1 MSEFKNIELKQ
12 EAKKEYEELP
22 LQLQIMHELKLSSQ
36 RWFIIAIAELVVI
49 LLFIIFVFV
58 IPAETTS
65 EYSQE
70 VTDVYDTNTVSQSIG
85 D

>member
-36 RWFIIAIAELVVI
+36 RWFIIAMAELVVI
-49 LLFIIFVFV
+49 LLFIIFVFL
-58 IPAETTS
+58 IPVETTS

>member
-36 RWFIIAIAELVVI
+36 RWFIIAMAELVVI

-58 IPAETTS
+58 IPVETTS